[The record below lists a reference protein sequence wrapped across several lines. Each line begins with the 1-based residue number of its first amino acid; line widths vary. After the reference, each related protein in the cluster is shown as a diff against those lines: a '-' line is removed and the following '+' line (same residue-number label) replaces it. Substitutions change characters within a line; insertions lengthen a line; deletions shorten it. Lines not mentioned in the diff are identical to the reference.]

1 MIRSALLVGY
11 DHFVIGS
18 ICVYVFY
25 RFFPPDFQFNFETTE
40 AHTRFWIVGGRGGYG
55 KVMLRAHTARSWV
68 SFDSPAHAQH
78 QLEGNV
84 DGLERR
90 GAGGRA

>member
-1 MIRSALLVGY
+1 MFWGNTHTVRRDDWWAAMIRSALLVGY

-40 AHTRFWIVGGRGGYG
+40 AHTRFGIVGGRGGHG
-55 KVMLRAHTARSWV
+55 KVVLRADA
-68 SFDSPAHAQH
+68 A
-78 QLEGNV
+78 
-84 DGLERR
+84 RR
-90 GAGGRA
+90 GV